1 MTTGFLETHEGVH
14 RAHIAQSPASALPLQ
29 GPLAHNI
36 PYNSFLLHFL
46 LDGVKVTIKIN
57 LAWP

>member
-1 MTTGFLETHEGVH
+1 M
-14 RAHIAQSPASALPLQ
+14 PLQ

-46 LDGVKVTIKIN
+46 LDGVKLTIKIN